1 MRKTFHSEY
10 NGQLELRS
18 IQGKKVL
25 DTAHTNFGYGSLD
38 ALWQEVFQRFKIPTF
53 NQSLV
58 LGIGAGNVIW
68 RIRDQ
73 QDQGKIY
80 GVDIDPVIIRIASK
94 EFGLSECPHVQTM
107 QADANR
113 FVRSTRRKFDLIVID
128 LFCDHLMPEFL
139 QEEDFW
145 RITFQR
151 LTPSGCVLWNTN
163 HTAEQIKRI
172 QHMGR
177 TMGMR
182 VEVLKSKNQWNT
194 VYRFRTKTDEKNRT
208 LI

>member
-1 MRKTFHSEY
+1 M
-10 NGQLELRS
+10 
-18 IQGKKVL
+18 
-25 DTAHTNFGYGSLD
+25 
-38 ALWQEVFQRFKIPTF
+38 
-53 NQSLV
+53 
-58 LGIGAGNVIW
+58 
-68 RIRDQ
+68 
-73 QDQGKIY
+73 Y

-113 FVRSTRRKFDLIVID
+113 FMRSTRRKFDLIVID

-151 LTPSGCVLWNTN
+151 LTPLGCVLWNTN
-163 HTAEQIKRI
+163 HTANQIKNMQR
-172 QHMGR
+172 MAR

-182 VEVLKSKNQWNT
+182 VEVLKSKNKWNM

-208 LI
+208 SI